1 MNEIISF
8 ANDQFGNLRT
18 VMIDSSPWFVGRDV
32 AEKLGY
38 ANASKAV
45 MMHVDKEDKQF
56 LMLPVSDSQ
65 NGNLVKTALINESG
79 MYALILSSK
88 LPSAKDFKH
97 WVTSDVLPSIRKHG
111 MFATKEAVS
120 AFLADPQSMIA
131 LLDQVSQ
138 ERAELAQTR
147 ADLQSAR
154 QQLSDAQKKLSAPK
168 YPVFV
173 SADDPHNSTCTVTQL
188 ADILSASCPLITRNK
203 LYSRLRQLGLIRQ
216 DSCLPT
222 IQAIESGWFAIKE
235 KHSGRHTYYSTGV
248 TSLGILHFMNECL
261 DWQLAHIKKH

>member
-1 MNEIISF
+1 MNEITIF
-8 ANDQFGNLRT
+8 QNEQFGNIR
-18 VMIDSSPWFVGRDV
+18 VSIQDGEPWFIASDV
-32 AEKLGY
+32 CHALEIRNSRMALSRLDQDEKGVTLTDTPGGKQEISTVSEPGLY
-38 ANASKAV
+38 ALVLSSRKPEA
-45 MMHVDKEDKQF
+45 KQF
-56 LMLPVSDSQ
+56 
-65 NGNLVKTALINESG
+65 KRWIT
-79 MYALILSSK
+79 
-88 LPSAKDFKH
+88 H
-97 WVTSDVLPSIRKHG
+97 DVLPSIRKHG